1 MGKGGSGLNYFA
13 GSGEDTGGPRD
24 DLGLTDGDWAALQFA
39 YNYGTMEPAEGSVE
53 AEAFRRMDAW
63 NRQEAARR
71 ARQEE
76 LDAASPQPFPGG
88 PVTGTPESGM
98 PGWPGTELR
107 ADFEAEP

>member
-1 MGKGGSGLNYFA
+1 VNHFA
-13 GSGEDTGGPRD
+13 GSGEDAGGPRD

-39 YNYGTMEPAEGSVE
+39 YNYGTLEPVEGSVE

-63 NRQEAARR
+63 NRHEAARR

-76 LDAASPQPFPGG
+76 LDAASQQPFPGG

-98 PGWPGTELR
+98 PSGPGTEVR

>member
-1 MGKGGSGLNYFA
+1 VEKGGSGVNHFA
-13 GSGEDTGGPRD
+13 GSGEDAGGPRD

-39 YNYGTMEPAEGSVE
+39 YNYGTLEPVEGSVE

-71 ARQEE
+71 VRQEE
-76 LDAASPQPFPGG
+76 LDAASQQPLPGG
-88 PVTGTPESGM
+88 PLTGTPESGM
-98 PGWPGTELR
+98 PGRSGTEVR

>member
-1 MGKGGSGLNYFA
+1 MGKGGSSLNDLA
-13 GSGEDTGGPRD
+13 GSGGDAGGPRD
-24 DLGLTDGDWAALQFA
+24 DLGLTDGGWAALQFA

-76 LDAASPQPFPGG
+76 LDAASRQPFPGG

-98 PGWPGTELR
+98 PAWPGTE

>member
-1 MGKGGSGLNYFA
+1 MNHFA
-13 GSGEDTGGPRD
+13 GGGEGAGGPRG

-39 YNYGTMEPAEGSVE
+39 YNYGTMEPVEGSAE

-63 NRQEAARR
+63 NRQEVARR

-76 LDAASPQPFPGG
+76 LDAASPQLFPGG
-88 PVTGTPESGM
+88 PLTGMPESGM
-98 PGWPGTELR
+98 PGRPGTEMR